1 MGLSAWQLL
10 ALLLHPAG
18 KQRLFLGWS
27 LSLGQ
32 QSPVLSQ
39 IPPTG
44 LASPPLQPV
53 LVLAIQ
59 RTRNAVRPFRQVLY
73 EWGMLSMAFT
83 LLLCLDLLQ
92 ISLESCEFFWRI
104 VAFLVIA
111 TQVALALSFALGW
124 VVFIRKIPKIGSSAQ
139 ARRVSKAFF
148 FQTSAAMF
156 LFTYE
161 ALFKFDHHHL

>member
-10 ALLLHPAG
+10 AHLLHPAG
-18 KQRLFLGWS
+18 KQWLFLGWP

-32 QSPVLSQ
+32 QSLVLSQ

-83 LLLCLDLLQ
+83 LLLCLDLLLQ

-111 TQVALALSFALGW
+111 TQVTLTLSFTLGW
-124 VVFIRKIPKIGSSAQ
+124 VVFIRKIPKIGSSGC
-139 ARRVSKAFF
+139 RK
-148 FQTSAAMF
+148 
-156 LFTYE
+156 
-161 ALFKFDHHHL
+161 